1 MNQYQLAMPT
11 TTEQEIQRLE
21 QALESRLNEEEVIW
35 DEVNA
40 VERDPKAL
48 RIVAKQFSD

>member
-1 MNQYQLAMPT
+1 MNQCQLAMPT

-21 QALESRLNEEEVIW
+21 QVLENLLNEEEVMW

-40 VERDPKAL
+40 VERDLKTL
-48 RIVAKQFSD
+48 RIVSEQFSD